1 MKLGAL
7 FSGGKDSTYAIFKA
21 MKEHEIA
28 CLISLKSKNPE
39 SYMFHVP
46 AFEFIKQQAE
56 ALGIPLIL
64 VETKGEKEKELV
76 DLKKAIQEAKNK
88 YKIKGIITGAVA
100 SVYQTS
106 RIIKICKELNLET
119 VNPLWQMDQVKLL
132 NELLENKFEVIITGI
147 AAYPLDENWLGRNL
161 DSKAIKEL
169 EELQNKFKIN
179 PAGEG
184 GELETMVLDSP
195 IHKKKIKIIESKKE
209 YANHNGMLKI
219 LKLELVKK
227 LHSSNV

>member
-21 MKEHEIA
+21 MKEHEVV
-28 CLISLKSKNPE
+28 CLISLKSENPE

-46 AFEFIKQQAE
+46 AFEFIEKQAE
-56 ALGIPLIL
+56 ALEIPLIL
-64 VETKGEKEKELV
+64 VETKGEKEKELA
-76 DLKKAIQEAKNK
+76 DLKKAIQEAKSR
-88 YKIKGIITGAVA
+88 YKIEGVITGAVA
-100 SVYQTS
+100 SVYQAS

-132 NELLENKFEVIITGI
+132 NELQENKFEVIITGI
-147 AAYPLDENWLGRNL
+147 AAYPLDENWLGRKL